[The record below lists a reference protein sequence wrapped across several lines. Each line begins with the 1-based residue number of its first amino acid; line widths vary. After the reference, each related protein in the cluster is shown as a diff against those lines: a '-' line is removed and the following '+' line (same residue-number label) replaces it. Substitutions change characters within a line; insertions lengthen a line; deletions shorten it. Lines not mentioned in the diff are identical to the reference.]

1 MATTNER
8 LQQAI
13 TAARAGNTDEA
24 RELVDVLVE
33 ENPDNPHA
41 LFLRGMLA
49 SSQEEQVE
57 YLDRVLEIDPDHK
70 AANRRLEQI
79 VPAESDDATVLD
91 IDEPEEIEEPEAV
104 EDIGSVET
112 IVGAEALFVAEDNL
126 AEEPAEEQGEWGVAE
141 TVVTAAAV
149 GAGIEALEDDT
160 TVAEVASSEDTVIE
174 EDLVVEEAPY
184 ESGDDTVIAGAG
196 DQDEE
201 IPEWLMAETRSE
213 EELTAASSQ
222 DLWGDAPA
230 EEVEEVPDWLAKAP
244 SDDWADSDDQPAA
257 AIAIAATDES
267 DFDDSWADEGSDQ
280 DTGVD
285 QDVPAEEDATE
296 EDVTEDEATEDE
308 ATEDDMATED
318 EEGEEAVEEKVKKKS
333 STRGLEI
340 ALVFLIVIALLIVVG
355 VLYVV
360 LNPPF

>member
-1 MATTNER
+1 MANINER

-13 TAARAGNTDEA
+13 AAARAGNTDEA
-24 RELVDVLVE
+24 RELVDGLVE

-57 YLDRVLEIDPDHK
+57 YLNRVLEIDPDHK
-70 AANRRLEQI
+70 AANRRLAQI
-79 VPAESDDATVLD
+79 APAEADDATVLI
-91 IDEPEEIEEPEAV
+91 IDDPEKIEEPEAV
-104 EDIGSVET
+104 EDIGTVET
-112 IVGAEALFVAEDNL
+112 VVGAGALFAAEDDL

-160 TVAEVASSEDTVIE
+160 TIADVALSEDTVIE

-184 ESGDDTVIAGAG
+184 ESGDDTVITGAG

-201 IPEWLMAETRSE
+201 IPEWLMAESRSE

-267 DFDDSWADEGSDQ
+267 DFDDSWVDEGSDQ

-296 EDVTEDEATEDE
+296 DDATEDE

-318 EEGEEAVEEKVKKKS
+318 EEDEEAVDEKVKKKS

-340 ALVFLIVIALLIVVG
+340 ALVFLIVIALLIVVL

-360 LNPPF
+360 LNLF

>member
-1 MATTNER
+1 MADTNER

-13 TAARAGNTDEA
+13 AAARAGNTDEA
-24 RELVDVLVE
+24 RELVNGLVE

-57 YLDRVLEIDPDHK
+57 YLNRVLEIDPDHK

-79 VPAESDDATVLD
+79 APAEADDATILI
-91 IDEPEEIEEPEAV
+91 IDDPEEIEEPEAV
-104 EDIGSVET
+104 EDIGTVET
-112 IVGAEALFVAEDNL
+112 VVGAGALFAAEDDL
-126 AEEPAEEQGEWGVAE
+126 AEEPAEEPGEWGVAE

-149 GAGIEALEDDT
+149 GAGIEALEDET
-160 TVAEVASSEDTVIE
+160 TMAEVAFSEDTFIE
-174 EDLVVEEAPY
+174 DDLVEEEAPY
-184 ESGDDTVIAGAG
+184 DSIDDTVIAAAG
-196 DQDEE
+196 DQGEE
-201 IPEWLMAETRSE
+201 IPDWLMAETRSE

-230 EEVEEVPDWLAKAP
+230 EEVEEVPDWLAEAP
-244 SDDWADSDDQPAA
+244 SDDWADIRDKSGAA
-257 AIAIAATDES
+257 FAIAATGES
-267 DFDDSWADEGSDQ
+267 DFDDSWADEESEQ
-280 DTGVD
+280 DAGVD
-285 QDVPAEEDATE
+285 QVALAEDETTE
-296 EDVTEDEATEDE
+296 EGSA
-308 ATEDDMATED
+308 EDDMATED
-318 EEGEEAVEEKVKKKS
+318 EEAEEAVEEKPKKKS

-340 ALVFLIVIALLIVVG
+340 ALVILIVIALLIVIG

>member
-1 MATTNER
+1 MANINER

-13 TAARAGNTDEA
+13 AAARAGNTDEA
-24 RELVDVLVE
+24 RELVDGLVE

-57 YLDRVLEIDPDHK
+57 YLNRVLEIDPDHK
-70 AANRRLEQI
+70 AANRRLAQI
-79 VPAESDDATVLD
+79 APAEADDATVLI
-91 IDEPEEIEEPEAV
+91 IDDPEEIEEPEAV
-104 EDIGSVET
+104 EDIGTVET
-112 IVGAEALFVAEDNL
+112 VVGAGALFAAEDDL

-160 TVAEVASSEDTVIE
+160 TIAEVSFSEDTFIE
-174 EDLVVEEAPY
+174 EDLAEEEAPY
-184 ESGDDTVIAGAG
+184 DSVDDTVITAAG
-196 DQDEE
+196 DQDED

-213 EELTAASSQ
+213 EELTAAGSQ
-222 DLWGDAPA
+222 DMWGDAPA
-230 EEVEEVPDWLAKAP
+230 EEVEELPDWLAEEP
-244 SDDWADSDDQPAA
+244 SDDWADSRDKSAA
-257 AIAIAATDES
+257 AFAIDATGES
-267 DFDDSWADEGSDQ
+267 DFDDSWADEESDP
-280 DTGVD
+280 DADVD
-285 QDVPAEEDATE
+285 QDVLA
-296 EDVTEDEATEDE
+296 EDEATEG
-308 ATEDDMATED
+308 DMATKD
-318 EEGEEAVEEKVKKKS
+318 EEAEEVVKEKTKKKS

-340 ALVFLIVIALLIVVG
+340 ALVILISIALLIVIG